1 MLQTFLLFLFLIFL
15 NAAFASA
22 EIAVISISDARLKNL
37 ADGGNKKAARL
48 SALTAQPAKFLATIQ
63 VAITMAGF
71 LQGATAAD
79 QFSEILVSFLV
90 DSGIGIPEQILAP
103 VCLFVITVVLA
114 YFSLVFGELVPKRVA
129 MKKPENL
136 ALGMSG
142 ILHVVSKVFAPL
154 VWLLTLSTNGIL
166 RLIGIDPNEDDEMVT
181 EEEIRML
188 LLEGQEQGVIPSEEN
203 EIIQNVFEL
212 DDQTVEEIC
221 THRREVIGLSL
232 KDTEEKWEETIYES
246 RHTYYP
252 VFGENKDDI
261 VGILDTKDYF
271 RMQEK
276 GRNALLD
283 HAVDKAWLIPESMKA
298 NLLFRQMKEKRSYFA
313 VILDEYGGMSGII
326 TLHDL
331 METLV
336 GELEECEEPKHPK
349 ELEQIGENRW
359 VIQGYADLED
369 VAKAIKHD
377 FPVEEYDTFSGY
389 VCGVIGRV
397 PDDGES
403 FACEDGNLSIHVK
416 SVQRHMVE
424 EAVVELYRET
434 IDNERLQM

>member
-1 MLQTFLLFLFLIFL
+1 
-15 NAAFASA
+15 
-22 EIAVISISDARLKNL
+22 
-37 ADGGNKKAARL
+37 
-48 SALTAQPAKFLATIQ
+48 
-63 VAITMAGF
+63 
-71 LQGATAAD
+71 
-79 QFSEILVSFLV
+79 
-90 DSGIGIPEQILAP
+90 
-103 VCLFVITVVLA
+103 
-114 YFSLVFGELVPKRVA
+114 
-129 MKKPENL
+129 
-136 ALGMSG
+136 
-142 ILHVVSKVFAPL
+142 
-154 VWLLTLSTNGIL
+154 
-166 RLIGIDPNEDDEMVT
+166 
-181 EEEIRML
+181 ML

-203 EIIQNVFEL
+203 EIIQNVCEL

-336 GELEECEEPKHPK
+336 GELEDCEEPKHPK